1 MEEHEDSNYE
11 ESFWFEV
18 QEMAL
23 NFKEIVAKYDMEDKV
38 MSCIVIGVLEPE
50 TDETSRMKALFHY
63 NLENKAELDIIKDFM
78 TDTFED
84 PDIDDLIKG
93 LGISLN

>member
-1 MEEHEDSNYE
+1 
-11 ESFWFEV
+11 
-18 QEMAL
+18 
-23 NFKEIVAKYDMEDKV
+23 MEDKV